1 MFSGT
6 RKRIE
11 IVVDR
16 KAPSGTRVFAAL
28 ELFCFYASWAS
39 FVALAVYVGGRRFG
53 LTLSEGA
60 SGTLRVALAAAVG
73 FLTNWLAIEMLFKPY
88 ERISWLLPWPQGLV
102 PRNKAK
108 IAEKAA
114 EKITTQLL
122 NPDEIAER
130 VVVAVASY
138 LRQDDAKKGIAD
150 RSAELIRK
158 YRDEITAVISPVVE
172 AKIVEFVR
180 RNATPEKLNEFW
192 DQQVAE
198 RLNDPEIQAFL
209 AKQIAA
215 GVRSAAPQLTDEL
228 KIMLADYIRRYIEEK
243 TFFTLFADTIS
254 NGVVALI
261 DWSSVQET
269 ICRRLDEPKTE
280 ELVKQ
285 SVLQMAERFREWLK
299 SEESLE
305 RVDAF
310 LDEARKKFENY
321 LRGYLTKD
329 LPKTIQDFLFS
340 DIVRNWIDEQFLPNA
355 QTHIEAFVRE
365 KTPVFLEEINM
376 RQIVVD
382 SINGQNMK
390 DFHQMVGDVTA
401 EHLGAIQVLGYF
413 LGALV
418 GLSQLLARF

>member
-1 MFSGT
+1 M
-6 RKRIE
+6 
-11 IVVDR
+11 
-16 KAPSGTRVFAAL
+16 
-28 ELFCFYASWAS
+28 
-39 FVALAVYVGGRRFG
+39 
-53 LTLSEGA
+53 
-60 SGTLRVALAAAVG
+60 
-73 FLTNWLAIEMLFKPY
+73 
-88 ERISWLLPWPQGLV
+88 

-305 RVDAF
+305 KVDAF

-321 LRGYLTKD
+321 LRGYLTED